1 LLVVVRSFWGP
12 TRVPRFVIPK
22 QKYMQVFQWQIYPS
36 VIVVVVVDLC
46 GMYFLVIL
54 FDFVVG
60 HNAYGCGEGDD
71 DDP

>member
-1 LLVVVRSFWGP
+1 
-12 TRVPRFVIPK
+12 
-22 QKYMQVFQWQIYPS
+22 MQVFQWQIYPS